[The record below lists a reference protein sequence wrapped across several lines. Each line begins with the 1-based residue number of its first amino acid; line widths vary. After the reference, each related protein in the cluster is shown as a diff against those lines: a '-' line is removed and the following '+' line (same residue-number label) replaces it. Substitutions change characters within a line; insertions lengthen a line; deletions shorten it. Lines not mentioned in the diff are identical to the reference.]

1 MVDRRCRGNWTTN
14 QPEESS
20 TGRWLAVGVGWMV
33 ITWNA
38 ITHEK
43 FLQSAAA
50 RVFALFFLAD
60 SQSLAGGSVDTTVIV
75 WVTPT
80 CRHLA
85 GLLGAGVFCLP
96 FHAAG
101 EREQEFARHPDP
113 VFR

>member
-1 MVDRRCRGNWTTN
+1 MDGHNLECNNTREV
-14 QPEESS
+14 
-20 TGRWLAVGVGWMV
+20 LAVCRSPC
-33 ITWNA
+33 
-38 ITHEK
+38 
-43 FLQSAAA
+43 LRS
-50 RVFALFFLAD
+50 FFLAD